1 VALFFDKKMLQIE
14 ILGLVAGM
22 FVALGLV
29 PQIVRVWRLKSAQEI
44 SLSFNLL
51 FLIGT
56 MLWLAYGLFL
66 GLISVIVWNG
76 ANSALLM
83 LLLTVKL
90 KFGMDQNTPT
100 N

>member
-1 VALFFDKKMLQIE
+1 MALFFDKKMLQIE

-44 SLSFNLL
+44 SLLFNLL
-51 FLIGT
+51 FPIGT
-56 MLWLAYGLFL
+56 ILWLAYGLFL